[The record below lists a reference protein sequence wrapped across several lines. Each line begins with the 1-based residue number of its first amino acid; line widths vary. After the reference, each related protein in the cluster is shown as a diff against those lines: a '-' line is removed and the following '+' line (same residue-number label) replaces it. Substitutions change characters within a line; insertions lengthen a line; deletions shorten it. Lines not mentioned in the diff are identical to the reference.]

1 MAVHTIFAFISDN
14 EVKNVCIGTYPDC
27 EEAAHNLYGE
37 EAFVIEVTQYPVEEG
52 DKYEDGEFR
61 RYNSDETYTV
71 IEYVPT
77 DTQEIDTLKAKLEA
91 TNKELEIY
99 SSNITDIQ
107 LALTEIY
114 ERKDLK

>member
-1 MAVHTIFAFISDN
+1 
-14 EVKNVCIGTYPDC
+14 
-27 EEAAHNLYGE
+27 
-37 EAFVIEVTQYPVEEG
+37 
-52 DKYEDGEFR
+52 
-61 RYNSDETYTV
+61 
-71 IEYVPT
+71 VPT